1 MLRSLSRVFGV
12 LALAAS
18 GTVLACDQNDPAKE
32 ASMSSQKPV
41 ASVAVPASMK
51 KVALSKACEGND
63 CALPAAQ
70 KPTKKPAVALGKDG
84 N

>member
-1 MLRSLSRVFGV
+1 MRSLSRVFGI

-51 KVALSKACEGND
+51 KVALSNACEGND
-63 CALPAAQ
+63 CAPPAAQ
-70 KPTKKPAVALGKDG
+70 KPAKKPAVASGKDG